1 MKNAGNQINFHEAAG
16 IQTLNL
22 QRQVGSIHAHRK
34 RWSHKRTWERE
45 CNLKMLLRMLSMVSC
60 CSGVRLR
67 ALKLAVKGPSR
78 NLPYVGGVQ
87 PVAIL
92 LAVFE
97 VAREYA
103 VKE

>member
-1 MKNAGNQINFHEAAG
+1 
-16 IQTLNL
+16 
-22 QRQVGSIHAHRK
+22 
-34 RWSHKRTWERE
+34 
-45 CNLKMLLRMLSMVSC
+45 MVSC

-103 VKE
+103 VKG